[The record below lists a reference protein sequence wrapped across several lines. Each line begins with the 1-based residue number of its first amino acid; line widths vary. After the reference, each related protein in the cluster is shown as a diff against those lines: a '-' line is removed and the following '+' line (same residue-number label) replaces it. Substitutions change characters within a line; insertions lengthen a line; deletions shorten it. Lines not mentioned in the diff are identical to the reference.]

1 MVREAYPFVIPA
13 LLASFVAGGVY
24 FVAPSLIWA
33 IVCVLAAVLTLF
45 FAYFFRDPER
55 NVPQETGIV
64 ISAADGLVTKVE
76 DRETGLFVSV
86 FLSPL
91 DVHINRA
98 PIAGTITKVD
108 YVKGKKGPA
117 TTDKSSIENERNS
130 ITIEGDGIQV
140 VCTQIAGLVARR
152 IVCWKK
158 EGDVLKAGER
168 FGLIKFSSRTDLVI
182 PKTYSIA
189 VKVGDR
195 VKGGETIIARRG

>member
-24 FVAPSLIWA
+24 LVAPSLIWA

>member
-13 LLASFVAGGVY
+13 LLASLIAGALH
-24 FVAPSLIWA
+24 FFTDSLILA
-33 IVCVLAAVLTLF
+33 IVSVLAAVLVLF

-55 NVPQETGIV
+55 DVPKAEGII
-64 ISAADGLVTKVE
+64 ISAADGRVTKVE
-76 DRETGLFVSV
+76 ERENGIFVSV

-98 PIAGTITKVD
+98 PIAGKITKVE
-108 YVKGKKGPA
+108 YIKGKKGPA
-117 TTDKSSIENERNS
+117 TTDISSIENERNS
-130 ITIEGDGIQV
+130 ITIEGDGIEV

-182 PKTYSIA
+182 PKNYSIA

-195 VKGGETIIARRG
+195 VRGGETIIAKRG

>member
-13 LLASFVAGGVY
+13 LLASLIAGTLH
-24 FVAPSLIWA
+24 FFNDSLILA
-33 IVCVLAAVLTLF
+33 FVSVLAAVLTLF

-55 NVPQETGIV
+55 EIPSGEGLI
-64 ISAADGLVTKVE
+64 ISAADGRVTKVE
-76 DRETGLFVSV
+76 QRDNGIFISV

-91 DVHINRA
+91 DVHINRS
-98 PIAGTITKVD
+98 PIAGRIVKVD

-117 TTDKSSIENERNS
+117 TTDKSSTENERNS
-130 ITIEGDGIQV
+130 ITIEGDGVKVI
-140 VCTQIAGLVARR
+140 CTQIAGLVARR

-158 EGDVLKAGER
+158 EGDVLEAGQR

-182 PKTYSIA
+182 PSNYSVA

-195 VKGGETIIARRG
+195 VRGGETVIAKRG